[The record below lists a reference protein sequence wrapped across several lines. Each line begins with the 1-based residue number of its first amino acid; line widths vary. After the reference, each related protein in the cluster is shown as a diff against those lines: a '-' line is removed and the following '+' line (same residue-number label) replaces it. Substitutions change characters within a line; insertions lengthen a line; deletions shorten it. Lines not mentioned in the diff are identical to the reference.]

1 MKHIADEK
9 SIKGGQYDKVPENYT
24 GNAYICP
31 MHPEVRDTE
40 KSDCPICG
48 MFLKPEDEVIKGLAD
63 SNDNEGNH
71 AHCHGADANNS
82 TELNSVE
89 DNKYDKIPEN
99 YNGTIYVC
107 PMHPE
112 VRDVE
117 KSDCPICG
125 MFLQPEDEVADS
137 SNNDDGHASC
147 HGKGSGEVKSIKGG
161 KYDKVPDDYK
171 GTVYICPMHPEV
183 RDVENSGCPICGM
196 ALEPETV
203 TIGEEDTSELD
214 DMTRRFWICTILTI
228 PLLIYVMSGM
238 FGVDFG
244 QYGISSQILQ
254 WAELVLATPVVLWG
268 AAPFFVRG
276 WQSIKS
282 RNLNMFTLIAIG
294 VGAAYIFSIVATFF
308 PDIFPASFRDA
319 NGQVGVYYEA
329 AAVIVTLVLLGQV
342 LELKARSQTS
352 GAIRALLEL
361 APPTARRVDENG
373 EEIEV
378 SLDEVVSGDQL
389 RVRPGEKLPV
399 DGTVIDGN
407 SNVDESMVT
416 GEPIPVSKVT
426 GDTVTGGTVNGTGT
440 LLVEAVNVG
449 ADSVL
454 SKIVQMVAEAQRSR
468 APIQRLVDQVAG
480 WFVPIV
486 IVTSIITFIVW
497 AIFGP
502 EPAMAYALVNAIA
515 VLIIACPCALGLAT
529 PMSIMVG
536 TGKGAQNGVLIKNAE
551 ALETMEKVDTIV
563 VDKTGTLTAGKPELT
578 AIDALAGQ
586 DEDEFLALVAAVES
600 ASEHPLAEA
609 IVRAAQDRSLIIPK
623 ATDFNSTTGEGVQA
637 VVNGKKVAIG
647 NSKLMESLNSFDQ
660 DLSTKADVR
669 RKDGETVMFV
679 AIDSKAA
686 GIISVADPIK
696 PSTKEAISLLHDAGL
711 KVVMLTGDNEKTAQ
725 AVANKLGIDEVHADV
740 SPEDKNRIVKE
751 MQDGGKLVAMAGDG
765 INDAPALAQANVGIA
780 MGTGTDVAME
790 SAGITLLKG
799 DLMGIAKAYKLSH
812 ATMRNIRQNLFFAF
826 IYNALGVPIAAG
838 VLYPFFGL
846 LLSPMIAAAAM
857 SLSSVSVIANALRLR
872 TLDL

>member
-1 MKHIADEK
+1 MKHIDDTQ
-9 SIKGGQYDKVPENYT
+9 SMKGGQYDKVP
-24 GNAYICP
+24 
-31 MHPEVRDTE
+31 
-40 KSDCPICG
+40 
-48 MFLKPEDEVIKGLAD
+48 AD
-63 SNDNEGNH
+63 YS
-71 AHCHGADANNS
+71 
-82 TELNSVE
+82 
-89 DNKYDKIPEN
+89 
-99 YNGTIYVC
+99 GTIYTC

-125 MFLQPEDEVADS
+125 MFLKPEDEIVKEIADS
-137 SNNDDGHASC
+137 KDNEDSHSHC
-147 HGKGSGEVKSIKGG
+147 HGKDTDRTEVKSVKGG
-161 KYDKVPDDYK
+161 KFDKVPANYS

-183 RDVENSGCPICGM
+183 RDVRNSGCPICGM

-203 TIGEEDTSELD
+203 TAGEEDTEELD
-214 DMTRRFWICTILTI
+214 DMTRRFWICTLLTL
-228 PLLIYVMSGM
+228 PLFIYAMSDM
-238 FGVDFG
+238 FGINLDQIGSIDISG
-244 QYGISSQILQ
+244 QLGQIIQ
-254 WAELVLATPVVLWG
+254 LVLATPVVLWG

-282 RNLNMFTLIAIG
+282 RNLNMFTLIALG

-308 PDIFPASFRDA
+308 PGIFPYSFRDA
-319 NGQVGVYYEA
+319 SGQVGVYYEA

-373 EEIEV
+373 EESEV

-399 DGTVIDGN
+399 DGTVLDGN

-416 GEPIPVSKVT
+416 GEPIPVSKVA

-468 APIQRLVDQVAG
+468 APIQRLVDKVAG

-486 IVTSIITFIVW
+486 IVTSIVTFIVW

-502 EPAMAYALVNAIA
+502 EPAMAYAMVNAIA

-578 AIDALAGQ
+578 AIDALAAQ

-609 IVRAAQDRSLIIPK
+609 IVKAAQDRSLTIPK
-623 ATDFNSTTGEGVQA
+623 ASDFNSTTGEGVQA
-637 VVNGKKVAIG
+637 VVNGKQVAIG
-647 NSKLMESLNSFDQ
+647 NSKLMERLNSFDQ

-679 AIDSKAA
+679 AIDGKAA

-696 PSTKEAISLLHDAGL
+696 PSTKEAISLLHNAGL

-751 MQDGGKLVAMAGDG
+751 MQDSGKLVAMAGDG

-838 VLYPFFGL
+838 VLYPVFGL

-857 SLSSVSVIANALRLR
+857 SLSSVSVIGNALRLSR
-872 TLDL
+872 LKL